1 MRQMISDTSPLWEE
15 DGMRVLEQR
24 CEREMLQILFS
35 VQPSISPQFLATRAK
50 GRLDY
55 SARKVGAAVNFSRKL
70 AICSVGDSTRRD
82 VEWYLSR
89 QVSKEA
95 FADPRFEA
103 QMASLTV
110 ANSEVDL
117 SRPVP
122 SLSGRYW
129 YNVHLVLV
137 ADKRERIHDT
147 KMLTDLR
154 DATLRVAR
162 KKGHLLSRLA
172 VMPDHLHLAVR
183 PLISESALGVAFAYQ
198 NNLAHMLGGR
208 RIWQD
213 SFYVGT
219 FGEYSMQAV
228 RRHAD

>member
-1 MRQMISDTSPLWEE
+1 MISDTSPLWEE

-35 VQPSISPQFLATRAK
+35 VQPSVSPLFLATRAK

-82 VEWYLSR
+82 VEWYLCR
-89 QVSKEA
+89 QVSKAA
-95 FADPRFEA
+95 FADQRFEA
-103 QMASLTV
+103 RMAQLNV
-110 ANSEVDL
+110 ANADVDL
-117 SRPVP
+117 SRPFS

-129 YNVHLVLV
+129 YNLHLVLV
-137 ADKRERIHDT
+137 TDDRERIHD
-147 KMLTDLR
+147 MELLAELR
-154 DATLRVAR
+154 DATQRVAD
-162 KKGHLLSRLA
+162 KKGHGLSRLA
-172 VMPDHLHLAVR
+172 LMPDHLHLAIR
-183 PLISESALGVAFAYQ
+183 PLISESALEVAFAYQ
-198 NNLAHMLGGR
+198 NNLSHMLGQR
-208 RIWQD
+208 RLWQE
-213 SFYVGT
+213 SFYAGT